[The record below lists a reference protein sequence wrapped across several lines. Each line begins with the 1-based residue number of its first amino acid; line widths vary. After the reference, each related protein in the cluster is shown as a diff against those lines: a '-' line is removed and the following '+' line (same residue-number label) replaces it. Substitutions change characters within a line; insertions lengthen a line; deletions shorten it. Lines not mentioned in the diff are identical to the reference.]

1 MNRRQYLAAT
11 GVVLATIL
19 TGCSGSTDAEEESNS
34 STNAGGESDNSPDGK
49 EESANLIESGEV
61 GTGSDDHFV
70 EVESGDTIRVV
81 VTNEDDRGS
90 SGVDILNPDNEEV
103 LQERDIKNKKT
114 VTYEAETTGEFQIII
129 KTGWTASYETYV
141 E

>member
-19 TGCSGSTDAEEESNS
+19 TGCSGSTDAEKESNS

-81 VTNEDDRGS
+81 VTN
-90 SGVDILNPDNEEV
+90 
-103 LQERDIKNKKT
+103 
-114 VTYEAETTGEFQIII
+114 
-129 KTGWTASYETYV
+129 
-141 E
+141 